1 MKQLI
6 ILTGLVLILPFAI
19 LAQTTTVKFE
29 YDAAGNRIKRWL
41 EVKEL
46 KSSDSLIADPA
57 LYSLMADIS
66 DEATLGE
73 NSRETQVFPNP
84 VERILTVA
92 PGSGAAN
99 VCRYLLMDTQGRLL
113 EDETVSTFPFNLNL
127 QHRQAGTYYLH
138 LQSGELNQLFKLI
151 KN

>member
-19 LAQTTTVKFE
+19 LAQTTVKFE

-46 KSSDSLIADPA
+46 KSSDSLIADPT

-92 PGSGAAN
+92 PGSEAVAI
-99 VCRYLLMDTQGRLL
+99 CRYRLLDTQGRLL
-113 EDETVSTFPFNLNL
+113 EDETTESYPFRINL

-138 LQSGELNQLFKLI
+138 LQSSELNQLFKLI

>member
-1 MKQLI
+1 MKRI
-6 ILTGLVLILPFAI
+6 IYLSLLALMLPCTSP
-19 LAQTTTVKFE
+19 AQTTVKFE

-46 KSSDSLIADPA
+46 KSSDSLIADAA

-66 DEATLGE
+66 DEATLNE
-73 NSRETQVFPNP
+73 NSRETQVYPNP

-92 PGSGAAN
+92 PGSGAATM
-99 VCRYLLMDTQGRLL
+99 CRYRLMDTQGRLL
-113 EDETVSTFPFNLNL
+113 EDEKTESYPLRINMQQL
-127 QHRQAGTYYLH
+127 QAGTYYLH